1 LAITDTELKLTAVLA
16 IIGLSSRSAACSAV
30 GYFSFVHR
38 LVLLSPGTATPYVC
52 RKNVCDLPT
61 SDPMTFAKQLA
72 KTEPLFH
79 DRSPAPLPASH
90 P

>member
-1 LAITDTELKLTAVLA
+1 V
-16 IIGLSSRSAACSAV
+16 AA
-30 GYFSFVHR
+30 GQ
-38 LVLLSPGTATPYVC
+38 ATPYVC
-52 RKNVCDLPT
+52 RKNVRDLPT

-79 DRSPAPLPASH
+79 DRSRAPLPASH